1 MFPSSPVSFECG
13 LQYGGK
19 DWAEENLVDGRGTI
33 VKLICEVLD
42 KLVCKSSILL
52 SWCWK
57 TFYLHFENKL
67 TKRNNFLVTLLF
79 LSSSFVFNWA
89 HEQFK
94 KKIALLKGPGNWS
107 KYRLSLLLFFAYGGL
122 PRGKKFLRIWTG
134 ASVKTK
140 YILYFWWEEI
150 NYTLQDFS
158 RQKTVYFLIN
168 TRQFKSADLFFPFFP
183 PKDLIFFRKYFSVFW
198 AIPKKMFQLPKG

>member
-1 MFPSSPVSFECG
+1 MFVFVTFQLSMWTT
-13 LQYGGK
+13 QYGGK

-79 LSSSFVFNWA
+79 LSSSFAFNWA

-94 KKIALLKGPGNWS
+94 KKLRFWKVLVTGQKIG
-107 KYRLSLLLFFAYGGL
+107 SLLLFFAYGGL

-140 YILYFWWEEI
+140 YILYFWWKEI
-150 NYTLQDFS
+150 NCTMQEFS
-158 RQKTVYFLIN
+158 RQKTRYILWSTQDTIQK
-168 TRQFKSADLFFPFFP
+168 RRPFFSR
-183 PKDLIFFRKYFSVFW
+183 DIFPAKRLFLSHS
-198 AIPKKMFQLPKG
+198 KKMFQLPKG

>member
-1 MFPSSPVSFECG
+1 MS
-13 LQYGGK
+13 
-19 DWAEENLVDGRGTI
+19 
-33 VKLICEVLD
+33 
-42 KLVCKSSILL
+42 
-52 SWCWK
+52 
-57 TFYLHFENKL
+57 
-67 TKRNNFLVTLLF
+67 

-89 HEQFK
+89 HKQL

-158 RQKTVYFLIN
+158 RQKTLYIFWSTQDTIQK
-168 TRQFKSADLFFPFFP
+168 RRPFFSRDIFP
-183 PKDLIFFRKYFSVFW
+183 AKRLSFFRKYFSVFW
-198 AIPKKMFQLPKG
+198 AIPKKCFNYRRDKSFLFLLANMWFAPSKARVFTPT